1 MSTTAI
7 SSVAS
12 SKSLFALIADAC
24 IEVQIVIL
32 VLIMASVWSWAIII
46 GKYLAF
52 KRIKSRTREF
62 ERVFALDRI
71 EIIFD
76 KLKSLDFKRLA
87 PIQVIF
93 VSMVSELKKHTVG
106 KTHLS
111 IDEQHKIKSKLD
123 TIFVSSKSQQ
133 IHNLEK
139 YLGDLA
145 TVSSVSPFIGLF
157 GTVWGIMDSF
167 QAIAVSKNTSLA
179 VVAPGIAE
187 ALLATAI
194 GLIAAIPA
202 LIFYNTLLTM
212 ISDVE
217 TETDNFVITL
227 NTAFSQILES
237 HGSKAQ

>member
-1 MSTTAI
+1 MVTTAA
-7 SSVAS
+7 SSVTS
-12 SKSLFALIADAC
+12 SKSLFALVADAC
-24 IEVQIVIL
+24 VEVQIVIL
-32 VLIMASVWSWAIII
+32 ILIMASVWSWAIII

-52 KRIKSRTREF
+52 KRIKARTREF
-62 ERVFALDRI
+62 ERVFAVDRI
-71 EIIFD
+71 DLIFE
-76 KLKSLDFKRLA
+76 KLKNSDFKRLA

-93 VSMVSELKKHTVG
+93 VSMVSELKKHTAG

-111 IDEQHKIKSKLD
+111 IDEQHKIKNKLD
-123 TIFVSSKSQQ
+123 AIFANSRSQQ
-133 IHNLEK
+133 IHSLEK

-167 QAIAVSKNTSLA
+167 QAISVSKNTSLA

-202 LIFYNTLLTM
+202 LIFYNTLTTM
-212 ISDVE
+212 ISEVE
-217 TETDNFVITL
+217 TDTDNFSTTL
-227 NTAFSQILES
+227 NAAFLQVLE
-237 HGSKAQ
+237 GYGNKTQ